1 MILTFLGAD
10 HEVTGSCHFIQVGD
24 KKVLVVCGMEQGKDI
39 YVNQELPVLAGE
51 IDYIFLTHAHID
63 HSGLIPLMV
72 KQGFKGQVFATRA
85 TCDLCN
91 IMLRDSAHIQE
102 FEAEWR
108 NRKAK
113 RSGEAPYEPIYTMD
127 DAVAACELLVPVDYD
142 CMVKICDEISVRYED
157 AGHLLGSASIK
168 MFLTEGEE
176 KRTIIFSGDV
186 GNINKPIIKD
196 PTPMDGADYVLI
208 ESTYGDRLHGDR
220 PDYVGALARILN
232 ETFERGG
239 NVVIP
244 SFAVGRTQEMLYFL
258 RIIKKENMVPGFPH
272 FQVYVDSPLAVEA
285 TNVFNN
291 NIIDCFDDET
301 MELINQGIN
310 PLRFEGLNVSVTTQ
324 DSIAI
329 NEDMKP
335 KVILSASGMCE
346 AGRIRHHLKHNLWRE
361 ECTVLFVG
369 YQAVGTLGRSLLEG
383 AKSVKLFGEE
393 IAVNAHI
400 ENLKGVSGHADQKGL
415 INWMESMMKKPDKVF
430 VVHGEDQVC
439 DTFAELLSKQHGYD
453 TYAPYSGTEFDLISG
468 ELIKEGIPQRIAEKA
483 KKRRANGIYD
493 NLVSAGNR
501 LMAVIKRNEGG
512 ANKDLARFTSQI
524 QSLCDKWD
532 R

>member
-24 KKVLVVCGMEQGKDI
+24 KKVLVDCGMEQGKDI

-142 CMVKICDEISVRYED
+142 CMVKICDEISVKYED

-335 KVILSASGMCE
+335 KVILSASGSD
-346 AGRIRHHLKHNLWRE
+346 I
-361 ECTVLFVG
+361 
-369 YQAVGTLGRSLLEG
+369 
-383 AKSVKLFGEE
+383 
-393 IAVNAHI
+393 I
-400 ENLKGVSGHADQKGL
+400 
-415 INWMESMMKKPDKVF
+415 
-430 VVHGEDQVC
+430 
-439 DTFAELLSKQHGYD
+439 
-453 TYAPYSGTEFDLISG
+453 
-468 ELIKEGIPQRIAEKA
+468 
-483 KKRRANGIYD
+483 
-493 NLVSAGNR
+493 
-501 LMAVIKRNEGG
+501 
-512 ANKDLARFTSQI
+512 
-524 QSLCDKWD
+524 
-532 R
+532 